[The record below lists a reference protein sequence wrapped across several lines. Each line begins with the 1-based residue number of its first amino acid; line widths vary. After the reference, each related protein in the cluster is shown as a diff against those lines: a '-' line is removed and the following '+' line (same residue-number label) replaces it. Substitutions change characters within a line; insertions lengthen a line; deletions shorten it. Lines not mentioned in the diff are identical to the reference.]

1 MRKIL
6 VLGGFVL
13 MIFIRS
19 NAQVV
24 INEVFQTNGDINYD
38 PQFYNFSG
46 WIELYNKG
54 NSPVS
59 VGGYYLSNDPS
70 NKFLW
75 QIPGGTNISAKSYL
89 IIWCDEKYTGLHTNF
104 KLDADGE
111 KIVLSTSSSALVDSL
126 TFPSQYVNISYGRI
140 TDGAN
145 NRGYFSKVTPAAAN
159 SYDNAIEVLDDVTF
173 SIEAG
178 RYTGTQS
185 ISLSHPQSGVSI
197 RYTLNGAEP
206 TITSPQYSSNISITK
221 TTTLK
226 AKAFKTGM
234 LPANTVSKTYFV
246 NEHTFTLPVV
256 SLSTNPNY
264 LWDNTIGI
272 YTDGTN
278 GVPGNCNPNPM
289 NWNQDWARHAVF
301 EYFNE
306 SGSRKHAQSLDIR
319 IGGACS
325 RNQPQKSFALK
336 ARDKYGN
343 NTLDYP
349 LFPTKEIYEYGAFNI
364 NNSGNDFNVTMFR
377 DAMLQSLAA
386 DQMDIDYMEYQP
398 SVLYLNGEYW
408 GIENLRE
415 KIDGDYIKAN
425 FDIDAE
431 DVDLIETYGNAIE
444 GSGDAY
450 QNYLQTLQGMN
461 ANDPATFTF
470 IDNHIDVQ
478 EYINYLVTEIYYANT
493 DWPGNNIKFWR
504 QRSTNG
510 KYRWI
515 LWDLDFGFGLYDGAS
530 YSTHP
535 TLNFATDPN
544 SGVGWPNPDW
554 STLHIRLVLQN
565 PVFRSRFIQTML
577 TAINTTFKPDHVI
590 HVIDSFQQQISAEM
604 PYHKQ
609 RWGGNMGDWN
619 YEVQRM
625 RNFAT
630 ERSPYMIQHTADF
643 FGLTEKIKI
652 TVEATPSNASLFT
665 LNGVTT
671 DQIDV
676 AYFKGLPYNLKAVAK
691 RGYVFKEWKIT
702 KRESN
707 YIPMISRGDVWKY
720 FDQGVLPAAN
730 WNTEIYND
738 NAWTQGPAELGYG
751 DGNEQTVVGY
761 GPDAGNK
768 YITTYFRKT
777 FNVADTVGLGDLS
790 ASILIDD
797 GAVVYL
803 NGQEIYRN
811 NMPNGIIN
819 NETLASLN
827 AASETAYNP
836 FVIVKGLIKPGQNII
851 AVEIHQNGGTSSDI
865 SFDLDLSGVITGG
878 EVQTTSA
885 VPVLVDTAYS
895 DVLIEALFDEVP
907 VINYNIVINEFNATR
922 SGVQDE
928 LGETEDWIELF
939 NAGTEEVNLDGLY
952 LTDNLSN
959 KTKFRI
965 TESVPGEMILPSG
978 GYKVFYA
985 DEQTEQG
992 STHLNFKLSAEGE
1005 QIGLYYKEAEKVLMY
1020 DTTFFGFQKEDYSF
1034 ARIPNGTGPFRAT
1047 IAMTPGNENI
1057 FEEETPLV
1065 VGIYPNP
1072 VDGDVTIASDEGI
1085 SGIAIYDL
1093 MGKEI
1098 RQYKLESEEN
1108 SVTVDMKDFLPGLY
1122 IIKVSSGSRVAS
1134 TKVMKK

>member
-1 MRKIL
+1 MRKFLIL
-6 VLGGFVL
+6 GAFVF
-13 MIFIRS
+13 MVIVQS
-19 NAQVV
+19 TAQVV
-24 INEVFQTNGDINYD
+24 INEVFPTNSDVNYD
-38 PQFYNFSG
+38 PQFFNFSG

-54 NSPVS
+54 NTTANI
-59 VGGYYLSNDPS
+59 GGHFLSNDPA
-70 NKFLW
+70 NTLMW
-75 QIPGGTNISAKSYL
+75 QMPGGTTIGAKAYL
-89 IIWCDEKYTGLHTNF
+89 LIWCDEKDTGLHANF

-111 KIVLSTSSSALVDSL
+111 KIVLSTSSATLVDSL
-126 TFPSQYVNISYGRI
+126 TFPNQYVNISYGRV

-159 SYDNAIEVLDDVTF
+159 SYDNAIEVLADVIF
-173 SIEAG
+173 SNEAG
-178 RYTGTQS
+178 RYAGTQS
-185 ISLSHPQSGVSI
+185 ISLSHPKSGVSI
-197 RYTLNGAEP
+197 RYTTNGAEP
-206 TITSPQYSSNISITK
+206 DLASSQYSASISITK

-226 AKAFKTGM
+226 AKAFKAGM
-234 LPANTVSKTYFV
+234 LPGNTLSKTYFI
-246 NEHTFTLPVV
+246 NEHTFTLPVI
-256 SLSTNPNY
+256 SLSTNPKF

-272 YTDGTN
+272 YVSGTN
-278 GVPGNCNPNPM
+278 GIAGNCNPNPV

-301 EYFNE
+301 EYYDA
-306 SGSRKHAQSLDIR
+306 SGFRKFDQSLDIR

-325 RNQPQKSFALK
+325 RNQQQKSFAVK

-349 LFPTKEIYEYGAFNI
+349 LFPAKEIYKYGAFNI

-386 DQMDIDYMEYQP
+386 NQMDIDYMEYQP

-425 FDIDAE
+425 FDVDKD

-515 LWDLDFGFGLYDGAS
+515 LWDLDFGFGLYQWAS
-530 YSTHP
+530 YSNHP
-535 TLNFATDPN
+535 TLNFATDAN

-565 PVFRSRFIQTML
+565 PVFRTRFIQTML

-590 HVIDSFQQQISAEM
+590 HVIDSFQQQMSAEM

-630 ERSPYMIQHTADF
+630 ERNPYMIQHTADF
-643 FGLTEKIKI
+643 FGLSEKIKI
-652 TVEATPSNASLFT
+652 TVDATPSNASLFT

-671 DQIDV
+671 DQIGVD
-676 AYFKGLPYNLKAVAK
+676 YFKGLPYNLKAEAK

-702 KRESN
+702 KREST
-707 YIPMISRGDVWKY
+707 YVPMISRGAVWKY
-720 FDQGVLPAAN
+720 FDQGVLPAVN

-738 NAWTQGPAELGYG
+738 NAWQQGAAELGYG
-751 DGNEQTVVGY
+751 DGDEQTVVGY

-768 YITTYFRKT
+768 YITTYFRKV
-777 FNVADTVGLGDLS
+777 FNVVDTVGLGDLS

-803 NGQEIYRN
+803 NGLEIYRN
-811 NMPNGIIN
+811 NMPIGTIN
-819 NETLASLN
+819 NETLAAQN
-827 AASETAYNP
+827 APSETAYNP
-836 FVIVKGLIKPGQNII
+836 FVILKGLIKPGQNTI
-851 AVEIHQNGGTSSDI
+851 AVEIHQNGNTSSDI

-878 EVQTTSA
+878 LEHTTSTL
-885 VPVLVDTAYS
+885 PILTDTAYS
-895 DVLIEALFDEVP
+895 DILIEAMFDVVP
-907 VINYNIVINEFNATR
+907 IVNHKIVINEFNATG
-922 SGVQDE
+922 SGIRDE
-928 LGETEDWIELF
+928 FDEQEDWIELF
-939 NAGTEEVNLDGLY
+939 NAGTEQVNLDGLY
-952 LTDNLSN
+952 LTDNVNN

-965 TESVPGEMILPSG
+965 TESIPGEMILAPG

-985 DEQTEQG
+985 DDQTSQG
-992 STHLNFKLSAEGE
+992 AAHLNFKLSADGE
-1005 QIGLYYKEAEKVLMY
+1005 QIGLYYNEADKVLMY
-1020 DTTFFGFQKEDYSF
+1020 DTTIFGLQKKDYSF
-1034 ARIPNGTGPFRAT
+1034 ARIPNGMGPFMAT
-1047 IAMTPGNENI
+1047 LAMTPGSENI
-1057 FEEETPLV
+1057 FKEDIPLT
-1065 VGIYPNP
+1065 VGVYPNP
-1072 VDGDVTIASDEGI
+1072 IDRFVTISSEDDI
-1085 SGIAIYDL
+1085 SLLTIYDI
-1093 MGKEI
+1093 MGKQIAQINFETAE
-1098 RQYKLESEEN
+1098 KLFEM
-1108 SVTVDMKDFLPGLY
+1108 DMLNFHTGIY
-1122 IIKVSSGSRVAS
+1122 IIKVISGSRVAS
-1134 TKVMKK
+1134 LKVMKK